1 METLLTGQGLLNVF
15 RVHCKSS
22 FDNNMRMTYLI
33 STVDSEAKKATEPV
47 DKVAYFM
54 QVL

>member
-1 METLLTGQGLLNVF
+1 MLVTGQGLLNVF

-33 STVDSEAKKATEPV
+33 STVDGEAKKAIEPV

>member
-1 METLLTGQGLLNVF
+1 
-15 RVHCKSS
+15 
-22 FDNNMRMTYLI
+22 MTYLI